1 MIESEDKFNSNIYS
15 ETSLLNNNNNISNNN
30 VPIKNSPP
38 TDKSNNF
45 KHFICKRCNTVPLLK
60 FKSYTTVYYKC
71 KCHELIEQSIEK
83 ILYLNIYDERM
94 DDYTKI
100 QNNNDNSNQN
110 NEIIYK
116 LDKKIDENPSK
127 CFIKTDEK
135 KKNTEPHL
143 LSLKCIIHKEIFA
156 YFCFKCDSNVCRKC
170 LSETPVHIEHEY
182 EDIEIFVLK
191 FNKIDKIIEYIK
203 EDLEIKGNESDEIKR
218 FKELM
223 KCIIDDYKIFP
234 NHSHFSIIE
243 SCSHLL
249 QNNITEKDSAKN
261 NNNERKNFI
270 FIKNFREF
278 RKYDKSLQNIKKIII
293 NKCNKTTVSSMG
305 FLNLKLINLV
315 ELDLRDNNIKCI
327 KALANNKMENLEI
340 LNLAINEIDDSN
352 KNYFFQLD
360 FPKLKNL
367 NLYLNRLTDPEILK
381 FKNDKNKLPNLE
393 LFYIG
398 NNKFKFNE
406 INTNIND
413 KYEFFS
419 LKEIGISRNFFN
431 F

>member
-1 MIESEDKFNSNIYS
+1 M
-15 ETSLLNNNNNISNNN
+15 
-30 VPIKNSPP
+30 
-38 TDKSNNF
+38 
-45 KHFICKRCNTVPLLK
+45 
-60 FKSYTTVYYKC
+60 
-71 KCHELIEQSIEK
+71 
-83 ILYLNIYDERM
+83 
-94 DDYTKI
+94 
-100 QNNNDNSNQN
+100 
-110 NEIIYK
+110 
-116 LDKKIDENPSK
+116 
-127 CFIKTDEK
+127 
-135 KKNTEPHL
+135 
-143 LSLKCIIHKEIFA
+143 
-156 YFCFKCDSNVCRKC
+156 
-170 LSETPVHIEHEY
+170 
-182 EDIEIFVLK
+182 
-191 FNKIDKIIEYIK
+191 
-203 EDLEIKGNESDEIKR
+203 EIKGNESDEIKR

-431 F
+431 FLKIEIFFIIKKLEKSLKRIQKP

>member
-1 MIESEDKFNSNIYS
+1 MIIKF
-15 ETSLLNNNNNISNNN
+15 
-30 VPIKNSPP
+30 
-38 TDKSNNF
+38 
-45 KHFICKRCNTVPLLK
+45 
-60 FKSYTTVYYKC
+60 
-71 KCHELIEQSIEK
+71 
-83 ILYLNIYDERM
+83 
-94 DDYTKI
+94 
-100 QNNNDNSNQN
+100 
-110 NEIIYK
+110 
-116 LDKKIDENPSK
+116 
-127 CFIKTDEK
+127 
-135 KKNTEPHL
+135 
-143 LSLKCIIHKEIFA
+143 
-156 YFCFKCDSNVCRKC
+156 
-170 LSETPVHIEHEY
+170 
-182 EDIEIFVLK
+182 
-191 FNKIDKIIEYIK
+191 
-203 EDLEIKGNESDEIKR
+203 
-218 FKELM
+218 
-223 KCIIDDYKIFP
+223 FP

-249 QNNITEKDSAKN
+249 KNNITEKDNAKN

-393 LFYIG
+393 SFYIG